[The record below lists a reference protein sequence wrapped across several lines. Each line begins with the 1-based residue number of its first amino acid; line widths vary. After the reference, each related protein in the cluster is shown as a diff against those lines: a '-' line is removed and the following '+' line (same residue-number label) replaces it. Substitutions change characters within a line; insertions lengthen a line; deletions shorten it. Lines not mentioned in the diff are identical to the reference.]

1 MHHQNPMDQLGIHIG
16 RIDSAFDQW
25 IHKQGQSY
33 ASFAVLYTLATA
45 EGGSC
50 TQKRICEEWFLSKQ
64 TVFSICKGLI
74 DKGLLELHE
83 SHQDRR
89 ERLLQLTPAGLAH
102 AMPLAER
109 ARAFGTAV
117 FQAFGQERAAQLLAE
132 MDALSTL
139 MERTINTNDAFGKG
153 S

>member
-25 IHKQGQSY
+25 IHKQGLSY

-74 DKGLLELHE
+74 
-83 SHQDRR
+83 
-89 ERLLQLTPAGLAH
+89 
-102 AMPLAER
+102 MPLAER

-139 MERTINTNDAFGKG
+139 MERTINTNDASGKG